1 MTFNDKLDDLQS
13 NHIGDWLRV
22 RQQVED
28 EMSGK
33 QMPFC
38 VCGRLAT
45 GLHES
50 SCRKFQGKVRVE
62 TVKRL
67 NYLFKKVTL

>member
-1 MTFNDKLDDLQS
+1 MTKIEKLEFLQHH
-13 NHIGDWLRV
+13 HIGEWLRV
-22 RQQVED
+22 RQNVRD

-33 QMPFC
+33 QMPMW

-50 SCRKFQGKVRVE
+50 SCRKLTQK
-62 TVKRL
+62 
-67 NYLFKKVTL
+67 